1 MLDIDNLTPNII
13 EVYKEN
19 AKKQIW
25 KGQVKYINQ
34 VFHIFRCKRIFRNY
48 PSEDGLDGQSYFQI
62 STFLCTFKERLWTT
76 WRQIFSQS
84 FDQGYSTWPKKYLPT
99 YRKDLIGPNFFW
111 PEAYLA
117 YGSSKLCEFILL

>member
-34 VFHIFRCKRIFRNY
+34 VFHIFRCNASLETTPVKMGRMVSHTFRFPHFSAPLKSVCGPRDVKSFLKTSTKAIPPDQKIPTYLQESPYWAQTFLTRSLPSLRIF
-48 PSEDGLDGQSYFQI
+48 
-62 STFLCTFKERLWTT
+62 
-76 WRQIFSQS
+76 
-84 FDQGYSTWPKKYLPT
+84 
-99 YRKDLIGPNFFW
+99 
-111 PEAYLA
+111 
-117 YGSSKLCEFILL
+117 